1 MKIAFATDNGKN
13 FMDRHFGD
21 AQYYDIYEIVKDKAD
36 FLKRIINTTE
46 EDDEHI
52 HADPKKAKGVV
63 NLFKDEELIRQDF
76 IPELRKVFEEGKI
89 ANIIIDY
96 SLSNVEHVQVKN
108 PTHKINNSIFT
119 PILDDSGKVSN
130 VICQTID
137 LTDIKKA
144 EKA

>member
-63 NLFKDEELIRQDF
+63 NLFKDEEIQVLVSKNF
-76 IPELRKVFEEGKI
+76 GP
-89 ANIIIDY
+89 NIQRVKKKFVCVLMNKESI
-96 SLSNVEHVQVKN
+96 VQ
-108 PTHKINNSIFT
+108 
-119 PILDDSGKVSN
+119 G
-130 VICQTID
+130 
-137 LTDIKKA
+137 IKKIQESLKNIEDEWGKGEA
-144 EKA
+144 RKHINLKKL